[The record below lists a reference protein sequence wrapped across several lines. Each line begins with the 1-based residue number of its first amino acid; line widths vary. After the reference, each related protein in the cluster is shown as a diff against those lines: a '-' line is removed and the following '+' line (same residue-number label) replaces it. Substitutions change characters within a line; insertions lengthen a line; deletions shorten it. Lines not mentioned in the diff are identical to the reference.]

1 MLSKTSKAV
10 CLTSLLL
17 LVTSLVEAAPPFT
30 PPGPPP
36 WVQKKKDRSVP
47 IPGTTLMLF
56 GGGFLLLPWLRSRKK

>member
-17 LVTSLVEAAPPFT
+17 LMTSLVEAAPPFT

-36 WVQKKKDRSVP
+36 WVQKTVP
-47 IPGTTLMLF
+47 IPGTTLVLF
-56 GGGFLLLPWLRSRKK
+56 GGGILLLPWLRSRKK